1 MIRCWEEMFANLPEL
16 SGMMLTAG
24 EFSYCR
30 CDVCTGGEQ
39 SSIFDESKSEGIND
53 PRLRTRLG
61 FIEDGRRLTESLGKE
76 LIVRGWG
83 MEQWRDLLPPPD
95 LTYATK
101 YAVFDAC
108 RGGPD
113 PQALEWGRSGRRTWM
128 MHAIESENN
137 GPIIWHDEDWA
148 KDVAEKL
155 NASDSPETMVHI
167 NLHWGHSGHCSGFFL
182 LRNIERVLQHL
193 EPTIRAGDSA
203 EEFEAFF
210 GKAYG
215 RQILDAARLV
225 ADVPLEI
232 NSILYLEREGFTFNM
247 PPRFD
252 GLWRWP
258 GVIGDPRFDPPSWT
272 NTRGSRTLTQLME
285 EAASRLLAEG
295 TLLVKQVTDRLGY
308 QNPNDFSR
316 AFRRFFGVPP
326 TDHATKL
333 KRHSEI

>member
-1 MIRCWEEMFANLPEL
+1 MDDARDRI
-16 SGMMLTAG
+16 GK
-24 EFSYCR
+24 
-30 CDVCTGGEQ
+30 Q
-39 SSIFDESKSEGIND
+39 
-53 PRLRTRLG
+53 RT
-61 FIEDGRRLTESLGKE
+61 
-76 LIVRGWG
+76 
-83 MEQWRDLLPPPD
+83 
-95 LTYATK
+95 
-101 YAVFDAC
+101 
-108 RGGPD
+108 
-113 PQALEWGRSGRRTWM
+113 
-128 MHAIESENN
+128 
-137 GPIIWHDEDWA
+137 PIIWHDEDWA

-155 NASDSPETMVHI
+155 NASDSPGTMVHI

-247 PPRFD
+247 PPWFD

-258 GVIGDPRFDPPSWT
+258 GVLGDPRFDPPSWT

-308 QNPNDFSR
+308 RNPNDFSR

>member
-1 MIRCWEEMFANLPEL
+1 MQSSARSL
-16 SGMMLTAG
+16 GLTAMLRPERVRCPENIYLARDKKEDIWDSFPG
-24 EFSYCR
+24 EDDAS
-30 CDVCTGGEQ
+30 
-39 SSIFDESKSEGIND
+39 
-53 PRLRTRLG
+53 
-61 FIEDGRRLTESLGKE
+61 GRGAP
-76 LIVRGWG
+76 
-83 MEQWRDLLPPPD
+83 LP
-95 LTYATK
+95 
-101 YAVFDAC
+101 
-108 RGGPD
+108 GPVS
-113 PQALEWGRSGRRTWM
+113 PQAILGGRGRT
-128 MHAIESENN
+128 ELLDDQL
-137 GPIIWHDEDWA
+137 PQ
-148 KDVAEKL
+148 
-155 NASDSPETMVHI
+155 VHI

-247 PPRFD
+247 PPWFD

-258 GVIGDPRFDPPSWT
+258 GVLGDPRFDPPSWT

-308 QNPNDFSR
+308 RNPNDFSR